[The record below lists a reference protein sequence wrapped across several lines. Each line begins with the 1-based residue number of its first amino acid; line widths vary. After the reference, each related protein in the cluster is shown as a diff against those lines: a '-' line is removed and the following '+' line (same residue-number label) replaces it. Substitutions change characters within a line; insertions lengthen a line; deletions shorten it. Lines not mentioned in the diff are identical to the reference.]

1 MPCAGMTTAALLPTR
16 NTPPFTP
23 TVKSTDV
30 FSDLPNAR
38 ESWGAPCGASII
50 DTGATDVDAG
60 AEIDLS
66 IQPASS
72 PIVTSV
78 LTVFQLVRR
87 ICLSRSARQC
97 AGSSDKMELL
107 LVTLQLRCSAGA
119 SRPPQLPAVLRRCN
133 FLAAREY
140 VGLCQFGQ

>member
-50 DTGATDVDAG
+50 DTGATDADSG

-87 ICLSRSARQC
+87 ISLSRSERQC
-97 AGSSDKMELL
+97 AGSSNNRELL
-107 LVTLQLRCSAGA
+107 LVTLQLSCSAGA
-119 SRPPQLPAVLRRCN
+119 SPPQQLPSVLRYRD
-133 FLAAREY
+133 FL
-140 VGLCQFGQ
+140 